1 MQFLNCDKRMSFFI
15 LDIFSFIRFYF
26 FYFDFYRPQKKF
38 AKVIFLHLSV
48 ILFTEGGG
56 NLPQCMLGCTHTH
69 THPTQP
75 PPGSEV
81 DTPSCT
87 RGRPPQICACW
98 EIRATSGRYT
108 SYWNAYLYMCN
119 FGLL

>member
-26 FYFDFYRPQKKF
+26 FYFDFYRPQTKF

-69 THPTQP
+69 THTPHPTP
-75 PPGSEV
+75 ARI
-81 DTPSCT
+81 
-87 RGRPPQICACW
+87 RGRHSLLYQRQTPPDQCMLGDTGNKWAVHI
-98 EIRATSGRYT
+98 
-108 SYWNAYLYMCN
+108 
-119 FGLL
+119 LLECILVYV